1 MSITSMFKDFLTNL
15 RIDNADEISQRYET
29 ITCCLNK
36 RFRNNDDKF
45 RNRLQVGSYGRFTA
59 IKGISDLDM
68 LYIMPNLK
76 WDNYKLHGQ
85 FKLLS
90 EVKETIQKRY
100 PLTNIR
106 VDRLVVCV
114 IFQNFYIE
122 VQPVFEQEDDSFL
135 YPDTYCGGR
144 WKKTDPRKEILA
156 TNEFD
161 NKIFFR
167 HLCRMVRAWK
177 NKCGVAMGGLLIDTL
192 VYNFL
197 HNNHDYDGKS
207 YSVYHLLS
215 LNFFKFIAGLADQ
228 EYFLALGSNQRVKV
242 KSKFQREAENA
253 YNLCLDA
260 IASGEEN
267 IAYKKWRKIYGYYFP
282 APARNI
288 ANESLSLPYSFKNTE
303 EFIESEFLVD
313 IRYSLELDCIVTQNG
328 YRPFLLR
335 LFKGFL
341 AANKDLEFNAV
352 NIDVPLPYTLKWKVL
367 NIGREAERNDCIRGK
382 IFDDKG
388 YKQIKEKTSFS
399 GNHLVECYVIKDNVV
414 VARQSI
420 IVPIQIK

>member
-1 MSITSMFKDFLTNL
+1 MSIANMFEEFLNNL
-15 RIDNADEISQRYET
+15 KIDNADQISRRYEE

-36 RFRNNDDKF
+36 RFRENDEKT
-45 RNRLQVGSYGRFTA
+45 RYRLQVGSYGRFTA

-68 LYIMPNLK
+68 LYIMPNLE

-85 FKLLS
+85 YKLLN
-90 EVKETIQKRY
+90 EVKEAIKKRY
-100 PLTNIR
+100 PLTNIK

-114 IFQNFYIE
+114 NFQNFYIE
-122 VQPVFEQEDDSFL
+122 VQPVFEQQDGSFL
-135 YPDTYCGGR
+135 YPDTYDDGS
-144 WKKTDPRKEILA
+144 WKKTDPRKEIKA
-156 TNEFD
+156 AKEFD
-161 NKIFFR
+161 NQFFR

-177 NKCGVAMGGLLIDTL
+177 NECGVVMGGLLIDTL

-197 HNNHDYDGKS
+197 HNNRDYNGKN

-215 LNFFKFIAGLADQ
+215 LNFFKFIKDLDDQ
-228 EYFLALGSNQRVKV
+228 KYFLALGSNQKVKV
-242 KSKFQREAENA
+242 KSTFQREAKKA

-260 IASGEEN
+260 IESGEEN
-267 IAYKKWRKIYGYYFP
+267 IAYKKWKKIYGYYFP
-282 APARNI
+282 VRNI
-288 ANESLSLPYSFKNTE
+288 ANESLSSPYYFKNTE
-303 EFIESEFLVD
+303 EFIEREFSVD
-313 IRYSLELDCIVTQNG
+313 IHYSLELDCIVTQNG
-328 YRPFLLR
+328 YRPFLLK

-341 AANKDLEFNAV
+341 RENIDLEFNAS
-352 NIDVPLPYTLKWKVL
+352 NIDVPCPYILKWKVL
-367 NIGREAERNDCIRGK
+367 NIGREAERKNCIRGQ

-420 IVPIQIK
+420 IVPIKVE

>member
-1 MSITSMFKDFLTNL
+1 MSIASMFEDFLTNL
-15 RIDNADEISQRYET
+15 RVDNADEISRRYET
-29 ITCCLNK
+29 ITCSLNK
-36 RFRNNDDKF
+36 RFRNNDEKF

-68 LYIMPNLK
+68 LYIMP
-76 WDNYKLHGQ
+76 DSTRGNYWLHGQ
-85 FKLLS
+85 YKLLS
-90 EVKETIQKRY
+90 EVKEAIQKRY
-100 PLTNIR
+100 SSTNIK

-114 IFQNFYIE
+114 TFTNFYIE
-122 VQPVFEQEDDSFL
+122 VQPVFEQEDGSFL
-135 YPDTYCGGR
+135 YPDTYCGGS
-144 WKKTDPRKEILA
+144 WKKTDPRKEIQA
-156 TNEFD
+156 TKEFD
-161 NKIFFR
+161 NQIFR
-167 HLCRMVRAWK
+167 HLCKMVRAWK
-177 NKCGVAMGGLLIDTL
+177 NKCGVVMGGLLIDTL

-197 HNNHDYDGKS
+197 RDNRNYDGKS

-215 LNFFKFIAGLADQ
+215 LKFFEFIAGLADQ

-242 KSKFQREAENA
+242 TSKFQREAKKA
-253 YNLCLDA
+253 YDLCLDA
-260 IASGEEN
+260 IESDEDH

-288 ANESLSLPYSFKNTE
+288 ANESLSLPYSFENTE
-303 EFIESEFLVD
+303 EFIERDFSVD

-328 YRPFLLR
+328 YRPFFLR

-341 AANKDLEFNAV
+341 AANKDLEFNAS
-352 NIDVPLPYTLKWKVL
+352 NIDVPCPYILKWKVL
-367 NIGREAERNDCIRGK
+367 NIGREAERKNCIRGQ

-420 IVPIQIK
+420 IVPIEIK